1 MFARRFW
8 SIKYV
13 CAVEFPH
20 RRFPLVFL
28 NGEPG
33 YVINQWIYYMIDNGI
48 DQSLLEE
55 RIRSV
60 LHLYDYCL
68 ARYGNRELSHDES
81 IAIVGDFLSVKKS
94 GTDRADDQR
103 TLGLNWKPA
112 RRATLTRYLAGLNAF
127 DTWQSTFHRAERMNP
142 AEEHVLTAWETY
154 SEFRRREKWDPM
166 LHLFP
171 ARRDTKEVFRHRLPE
186 LHQRFQRATVN
197 LPKCFPL
204 QAFVDLVEQCSN
216 PRDKMLYLQLFGLG
230 MRESEP
236 LHLFAEDVFGVTRY
250 GEARVRLDDP
260 DTGLWEWHDADNR
273 RRVTSRATYLEAYW
287 QNREFRTSCPELYRL
302 LPRTRYG
309 RRGGMYVGFKGMT
322 FHLGESPDTSTL
334 GHEAIWID
342 PRIGVYFRRCF
353 EEYMHENFYGKP
365 YRWPFH
371 PWLYI
376 QQDRKGFGLPMTIPA
391 VKKVW
396 ARSMKRIGLD
406 GLNLGPHSLR
416 HLAGYYCASVL
427 NHSLETTQA
436 LLRHAYP
443 ASTQI
448 YYHLSKE
455 AVRVRILE
463 AAAQSADIPLAELVA
478 TPESAKLEVPEHWT
492 RA

>member
-1 MFARRFW
+1 
-8 SIKYV
+8 
-13 CAVEFPH
+13 
-20 RRFPLVFL
+20 
-28 NGEPG
+28 
-33 YVINQWIYYMIDNGI
+33 
-48 DQSLLEE
+48 
-55 RIRSV
+55 
-60 LHLYDYCL
+60 
-68 ARYGNRELSHDES
+68 
-81 IAIVGDFLSVKKS
+81 
-94 GTDRADDQR
+94 
-103 TLGLNWKPA
+103 
-112 RRATLTRYLAGLNAF
+112 
-127 DTWQSTFHRAERMNP
+127 
-142 AEEHVLTAWETY
+142 
-154 SEFRRREKWDPM
+154 M

-171 ARRDTKEVFRHRLPE
+171 ARRDTKEVFCHRLPE

-371 PWLYI
+371 PLYI

-406 GLNLGPHSLR
+406 GLNLPHSLR
-416 HLAGYYCASVL
+416 HLAGYYWRKVL
-427 NHSLETTQA
+427 TILSRRCKRCFDMPIRQDQTIN
-436 LLRHAYP
+436 
-443 ASTQI
+443 
-448 YYHLSKE
+448 HLSKE

-463 AAAQSADIPLAELVA
+463 SGGAKRNIPLAELVA
-478 TPESAKLEVPEHWT
+478 TPESEKLEVPEHWDASMSEKSDGAMRPITPFTET
-492 RA
+492 RITRNYVPA